1 MGPWRSRLRDIAR
14 NVCAV
19 ALVCG
24 AASVSAQAIHKGID
38 AAGRVTYSDQPDTT
52 PSRHFST
59 VPALDVANAL
69 ARNASISSRFAAII
83 DVDEA
88 ARRLG
93 QALLERSL
101 GAERLP
107 GEQVHGADAAAA
119 NQRYRTRQEDLQ
131 REVELAVQRATRTAR
146 VLRASP

>member
-1 MGPWRSRLRDIAR
+1 MSSRRSRLRNIAR
-14 NVCAV
+14 SVCAV
-19 ALVCG
+19 ALLCG
-24 AASVSAQAIHKGID
+24 AAGACAQAIHKEID
-38 AAGRVTYSDQPDTT
+38 AAGRITYSDQPETT
-52 PSRHFST
+52 PSRHFAT

-69 ARNASISSRFAAII
+69 ARNAAISSRFAAII

-107 GEQVHGADAAAA
+107 GEQVRGADAPAAT
-119 NQRYRTRQEDLQ
+119 QRYRARQEDLQ

-146 VLRASP
+146 VLRAFP